1 MKVKSE
7 SEIAQ
12 SCPTLSDPMDCSLPG
27 SSVHGIFQAKVLE
40 WGAVAFSTVDR
51 IKFLKYIF
59 LYFSG
64 IVLLTFSN
72 ALIKIQGSV
81 AGIWERNDME
91 KIDYN
96 SLLNL
101 WEVSKLCEYM
111 NKVLGWVKT
120 KENILL

>member
-1 MKVKSE
+1 
-7 SEIAQ
+7 
-12 SCPTLSDPMDCSLPG
+12 
-27 SSVHGIFQAKVLE
+27 
-40 WGAVAFSTVDR
+40 
-51 IKFLKYIF
+51 
-59 LYFSG
+59 
-64 IVLLTFSN
+64 
-72 ALIKIQGSV
+72 
-81 AGIWERNDME
+81 ME